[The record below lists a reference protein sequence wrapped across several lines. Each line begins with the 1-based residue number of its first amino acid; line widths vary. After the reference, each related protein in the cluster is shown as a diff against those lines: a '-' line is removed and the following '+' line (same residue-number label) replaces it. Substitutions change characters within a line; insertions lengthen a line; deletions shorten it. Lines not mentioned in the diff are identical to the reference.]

1 MSLLPFDLLNFED
14 PPKIGP
20 MENLALT
27 VGKNLSALRKREGL
41 TQQELAQQIHYSDK
55 SISKWELGYSL
66 PSVDVLL
73 DFANYYGVSLDYL
86 TKEQDEAAIEQ
97 AVEEKKKVENNS
109 NKAIILAMS
118 LTFVL
123 LVAMC
128 IYFSSYF
135 FKETAVSLWI
145 VFVWMVPVM
154 AFLSAWEVKLMYH
167 NRLAVFVLAS
177 VFLWT
182 FILSFGIHFQFFLQP
197 GENIWFTLIVG
208 IPIQVIIA
216 LLYRYKK
223 A

>member
-1 MSLLPFDLLNFED
+1 MMLFPIHLLSFDE
-14 PPKIGP
+14 PPKIKP

-27 VGKNLSALRKREGL
+27 VGKNLCALRKSKGL

-66 PSVDVLL
+66 PSVDVLI

-86 TKEQDEAAIEQ
+86 TKEQDQQAIES
-97 AVEEKKKVENNS
+97 AVEESSKKENAS

-128 IYFSSYF
+128 VYFSSYF
-135 FKETAVSLWI
+135 FQESPANLWI
-145 VFVWMVPVM
+145 VFIWMVPVM
-154 AFLSAWEVKLMYH
+154 AFLSAWEVQIMYH
-167 NRLAVFVLAS
+167 NRLAVYILSS

-182 FILSFGIHFQFFLQP
+182 LLLSFGIHYQFFVTP
-197 GENIWFTLIVG
+197 GQNVWFILIVG

-216 LLYRYKK
+216 LLYRYKR